1 MTGTTYALVSG
12 DPMAPSDSDLIAC
25 TVDLPIG
32 QQPIPNCAAYG
43 WRCLTGSRLTNL
55 WGRLAYRYEIE
66 G

>member
-1 MTGTTYALVSG
+1 MSSVDYKLVSG

-25 TVDLPIG
+25 TVDLPLG
-32 QQPIPNCAAYG
+32 ELPIPNAARYG
-43 WRCLTGSRLTNL
+43 WRCLTGSRVSNL